1 MSNDTVSLGRDFS
14 RALDPVL
21 LARDCGIVPDKVQ
34 AKLLTTDAKRVLLCC
49 TRQWGKSTTSA
60 LIALHAALYQ
70 APSTIILISP
80 SQPQSTEL
88 FKRLHM
94 SWSLLPG
101 ASKATQESLTR
112 MQLDNGSRIISLPG
126 SEKTA
131 RGYTA
136 NLVVVD
142 EASRCPDELFAAV
155 RPMLAT
161 TAGRFIAL
169 STPAGKR
176 GFFYEA
182 WTSGEGW
189 ERVSVKGSECPRIAA
204 EFLSEERE
212 ALGPMRFAQEYECE
226 FIDAETS
233 VFNSDL
239 IQRALSND
247 FVPFIEPHNWRA
259 ASGQNIP
266 RPRD

>member
-136 NLVVVD
+136 NLSWSMKPQD
-142 EASRCPDELFAAV
+142 APMNCSLPSGRCWPRPQANLSRCLPLPASVAFSMKPGRAV
-155 RPMLAT
+155 K
-161 TAGRFIAL
+161 AG
-169 STPAGKR
+169 S
-176 GFFYEA
+176 
-182 WTSGEGW
+182 
-189 ERVSVKGSECPRIAA
+189 VSA
-204 EFLSEERE
+204 
-212 ALGPMRFAQEYECE
+212 
-226 FIDAETS
+226 
-233 VFNSDL
+233 
-239 IQRALSND
+239 
-247 FVPFIEPHNWRA
+247 
-259 ASGQNIP
+259 
-266 RPRD
+266 